1 MISMLNNNVRD
12 SQIKKLESPNNSQF
26 KPYDILNIYYL
37 KEIDALVSENP
48 KLNLVMDFWAE
59 WCSPCKAFSLVFE
72 QLNEEYGEYFL
83 FAKINIELDKKIK
96 WKYKITSIPTFII
109 MRNGKLVYMC
119 SEFIDYPKLREVLN
133 LYKDTLTNTII

>member
-1 MISMLNNNVRD
+1 MISMLNNKVHD
-12 SQIKKLESPNNSQF
+12 SQMKKLVSPNNSQN
-26 KPYDILNIYYL
+26 KPYDILNINYL
-37 KEIDALVSENP
+37 KEIDDLVLENP

-83 FAKINIELDKKIK
+83 FAKINIELDKKIE

-119 SEFIDYPKLREVLN
+119 SEIIDYPKLREVLN
-133 LYKDTLTNTII
+133 VYKDTLTSTII

>member
-1 MISMLNNNVRD
+1 MLNNKVHD
-12 SQIKKLESPNNSQF
+12 SQMKKLVSPNNSQN
-26 KPYDILNIYYL
+26 KPYDILNINYL
-37 KEIDALVSENP
+37 KEIDDLVLENP

-83 FAKINIELDKKIK
+83 FAKINIELDKKIE

-119 SEFIDYPKLREVLN
+119 SEIIDYPKLREVLN
-133 LYKDTLTNTII
+133 VYKDTLTSTII